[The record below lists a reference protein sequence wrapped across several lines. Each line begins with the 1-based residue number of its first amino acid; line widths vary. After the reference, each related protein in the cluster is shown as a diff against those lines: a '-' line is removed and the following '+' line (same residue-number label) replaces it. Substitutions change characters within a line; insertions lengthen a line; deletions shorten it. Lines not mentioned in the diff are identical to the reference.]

1 MVDDTKENLDMLTTL
16 LIHHGYLARPV
27 PNGEMAIKA
36 CELDPP
42 DLILLDI
49 NMPGMNGYEVAKRLK
64 QDPEL
69 QEIPIIFV
77 SGLHNEKNV
86 VQGFESGSVDYITKP
101 FRLHELMA
109 RIEVHLKLYRT
120 QKELRFYTHHL
131 ETLVRQQVSKLT
143 ESYKATIFAMAKLA
157 EYRDD
162 DTGKHIDRVRLY
174 AKVVAQQLYD
184 SGIYDQII
192 TPSFIESI
200 FESSPLHDIGKI
212 AIPDAILLKPG
223 RLLPEEIE
231 VMKRHTVIG
240 ASVLREVQA
249 KCGSNEFIAMSI
261 DIAMSHHERWDGR
274 GYPEGLKGPDIPL
287 SARIVAI
294 ADVYDALRSK
304 RPYKEPFSHE
314 KALEIITAEKG
325 KHFDPAVV
333 DAFMKQEKIIE
344 EISESLRN
352 D

>member
-1 MVDDTKENLDMLTTL
+1 MELTTKLPDPGKEPAQRDHKGNILVVDDTKENLDMLTTL

-249 KCGSNEFIAMSI
+249 KCGSNE
-261 DIAMSHHERWDGR
+261 
-274 GYPEGLKGPDIPL
+274 
-287 SARIVAI
+287 
-294 ADVYDALRSK
+294 
-304 RPYKEPFSHE
+304 
-314 KALEIITAEKG
+314 
-325 KHFDPAVV
+325 
-333 DAFMKQEKIIE
+333 
-344 EISESLRN
+344 
-352 D
+352 